1 METSIQK
8 SMKIFFFSA
17 ILLASVLTTTV
28 IAAQSP
34 TTADPTNS
42 TLLPADTNQTLEVE
56 NNTLPEMAESLQKMG
71 MVVGQLNN
79 KLVALE
85 AVAVRL
91 RTLAAEMERASEAIP
106 LDELEST
113 SNALN
118 QNLAQ

>member
-1 METSIQK
+1 
-8 SMKIFFFSA
+8 MKIFFFSA